1 MSGHDLLWE
10 INWKEKK
17 RKEKR
22 SPEPDDPQEPQMC
35 IHSLYL
41 LLWKQPH
48 SNMNTPPSLL
58 LAAFSLSCFFPH
70 CTSGL
75 SISVVSFHQLWP
87 AAGRQLSQV
96 WQRWFKTC
104 SLFQEKSHS
113 LPNPDRIPAIPRQTA
128 LLWTKERP
136 GSMFSAALARGLPHT
151 PNCNHPFFSP

>member
-1 MSGHDLLWE
+1 MTMSGHDLLWE

-58 LAAFSLSCFFPH
+58 LAAFLFSL
-70 CTSGL
+70 L
-75 SISVVSFHQLWP
+75 
-87 AAGRQLSQV
+87 
-96 WQRWFKTC
+96 
-104 SLFQEKSHS
+104 
-113 LPNPDRIPAIPRQTA
+113 
-128 LLWTKERP
+128 
-136 GSMFSAALARGLPHT
+136 
-151 PNCNHPFFSP
+151 FFSTLYQWLEYLCGFLPSTVASSWQAAVTGMAEMVQNLLSFPGEKPQPPKPR